1 MAVPN
6 TFAPKLDVSYTQV
19 DALPKIAKLHAY
31 ATSNTVKSVWQILNT
46 AIPFGLMWFIT
57 YKSLVYPYWVTLLLA
72 VPTTLFVIRLFIIQ
86 HDAGHGSFFSSRKAN
101 DLVGFWIGVLTLSPY
116 QYWQKTHAIHHA
128 TSGNLD
134 KRGFGDIDLL
144 TVDEYKGLSR
154 WGQFKYRMYRH
165 PITMFIVGPFLQF
178 GLVHRLPLNIPKS
191 WKREWKSVHL
201 TNLALLAV
209 GLLAWKTIGFKN
221 FLLVQVPITFLS
233 CVIGSWL
240 FYIQHQYE
248 NTYWRR
254 DHEWDYFE
262 ASVKGSSYYVL
273 PKILQWFTG
282 SIGLHHIH
290 HYNSRI
296 PNYALQKCFDENPE
310 FQNVTRLTLWSSR
323 KCIPLA
329 LWNEHS
335 QKLVS
340 FRSL

>member
-31 ATSNTVKSVWQILNT
+31 AQPSTGRSVWQIINT
-46 AIPFGLMWFIT
+46 AVPFGLMWFIA
-57 YKSLVYPYWVTLLLA
+57 YKSLAYSYWITLLLT
-72 VPTTLFVIRLFIIQ
+72 VPTTLLVIRLFIIQ

-101 DLVGFWIGVLTLSPY
+101 DFVGFWIGVLTLSPY

-144 TVDEYKGLSR
+144 TVTEYKGLSR

-165 PITMFIVGPFLQF
+165 PLTMFIVGPFLQF

-201 TNLALLAV
+201 TNLALLVV
-209 GLLAWKTIGFKN
+209 GLVAWQTIGFKN

-233 CVIGSWL
+233 CVMGSWL

-248 NTYWRR
+248 DTYWRR
-254 DHEWDYFE
+254 DNEWDYFE

-296 PNYALQKCFDENPE
+296 PNYRLQKCFDENPE
-310 FQNVTRLTLWSSR
+310 FQNVTRLTLWSSL

-329 LWNEHS
+329 LWNEQT

>member
-1 MAVPN
+1 
-6 TFAPKLDVSYTQV
+6 
-19 DALPKIAKLHAY
+19 
-31 ATSNTVKSVWQILNT
+31 
-46 AIPFGLMWFIT
+46 MWFIT
-57 YKSLVYPYWVTLLLA
+57 YKSLVYSYWVTLLLA

-154 WGQFKYRMYRH
+154 WGQFKYRAYRH

-201 TNLALLAV
+201 TNLVLLAV

-310 FQNVTRLTLWSSR
+310 FQNVTRLTLWSSL

-335 QKLVS
+335 QKLVA
-340 FRSL
+340 FRSI